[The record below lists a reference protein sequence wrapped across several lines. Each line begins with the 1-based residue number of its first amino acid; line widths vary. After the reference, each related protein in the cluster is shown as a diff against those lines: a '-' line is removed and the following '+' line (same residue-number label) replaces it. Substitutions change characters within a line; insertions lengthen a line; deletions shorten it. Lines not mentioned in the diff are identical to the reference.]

1 MHIPDDLNNR
11 RVRQL
16 IEQFNA
22 EEAYEEEL
30 RSAIEQLC
38 KVAAASA
45 DLADL
50 IAALRKGRWA
60 LPIPPRVNAVGLW
73 VENPCQIREKQS
85 NIAALSPA
93 Y

>member
-50 IAALRKGRWA
+50 IAALRKMRWA
-60 LPIPPRVNAVGLW
+60 LPTPPQVNAVGLW
-73 VENPCQIREKQS
+73 VETQSTITDIRS
-85 NIAALSPA
+85 PLAAS
-93 Y
+93 

>member
-1 MHIPDDLNNR
+1 MHISDDLNNR

-22 EEAYEEEL
+22 EEAYEEEF

-38 KVAAASA
+38 KVATASA

-50 IAALRKGRWA
+50 IAALHKLRWA
-60 LPIPPRVNAVGLW
+60 LPAPPQVNAIGLW
-73 VENPCQIREKQS
+73 VETQSTIPDIR
-85 NIAALSPA
+85 SPLA
-93 Y
+93 VP